1 MDTPLSYI
9 PTFQKI
15 TGTIIDGITLLPLPG
30 VKISDKLN
38 NSTLTNLK
46 GEFNFQTPILENG
59 NTPKDFPLTIN
70 KKDYTINTEIPYT
83 STGDVKLS
91 LGIIKLYTISYSTP
105 IASSKE
111 NETSQAEIDQYIN
124 QYKTPE
130 FRFQEKIDKIKI
142 DLKSKVIPLI
152 YNIAAQY
159 GISQLNVLVE
169 KYKGELTQEATDELE
184 QLISCPPQD
193 QINTLI
199 LIKNKLVKQLNI
211 SYTSIQTSSK
221 LLNINDQLIT
231 GIETSYNVLKF
242 LPTPSAIAGVGI
254 PISVI
259 NNIQDIKD
267 FLKGLSGKLKSTN
280 SSISSIINPLEDI
293 LVKVISYLNFIDKI
307 TQICSPNSSQ
317 QQISTELT
325 ILTQQQTQ
333 QLSPI
338 VINVNGFEMGVETEP
353 ITNPLKRRRAI
364 ARNKGGVVM
373 LTGEWSFSSIDQ
385 ILIDELVFYI
395 QQNDLKAD

>member
-333 QLSPI
+333 QLSPV

-364 ARNKGGVVM
+364 ARNKGGVIM

-395 QQNDLKAD
+395 QQNNLKAD

>member
-1 MDTPLSYI
+1 MDTPISYI

-159 GISQLNVLVE
+159 GISQLNALVE

-231 GIETSYNVLKF
+231 GIETSYNILKF

-333 QLSPI
+333 QLSPV

-395 QQNDLKAD
+395 QQNNLKAD

>member
-83 STGDVKLS
+83 STGDVKSS